1 MKKIF
6 ALFFIFFTITIIFA
20 HPPSNIIITYDNAN
34 DSINVVV
41 KHNILD
47 SKEKDPNTHYINSID
62 LTINGKAIK
71 TNTFTKQDTV
81 EEQTT
86 TFDKL
91 NLNIDNKDNKITIK
105 ATCNLGGSK
114 SSNIVIKGMKK

>member
-91 NLNIDNKDNKITIK
+91 NLDKNKDNEIEIEAYCSISGEKNSSIVV
-105 ATCNLGGSK
+105 K
-114 SSNIVIKGMKK
+114 SMKK